1 MSYEYKNVIG
11 YFHVCQK
18 GDWKRSFDLI
28 FSMIKI
34 SGLYDRTLEL
44 RIGIVNNKS
53 TIIDDERFNDP
64 KIKIIGHDHESKYE
78 RPTLLHMRQSS
89 ELDPSNTCYYYLH
102 TKGLRHFDT
111 PTESSVIDWIHFLLY
126 WNIYNWKIALR
137 MLLKYD
143 TYGCNA
149 IARQHYSGNFW
160 WANIHHVKSLSK
172 YIPDY
177 YTAPEDYICTKN
189 NKMFNIF
196 SSGLQGDGHYSNN
209 YPKENYMVPKDFDID
224 VYYYGNKDLHHLNYE
239 ELINHYLDHGKNE
252 DRYYKMPDHFNFD
265 KYREYYSDLRNFN
278 DTLIVKHWF
287 EYGQYEDR
295 IYK

>member
-1 MSYEYKNVIG
+1 
-11 YFHVCQK
+11 
-18 GDWKRSFDLI
+18 
-28 FSMIKI
+28 
-34 SGLYDRTLEL
+34 
-44 RIGIVNNKS
+44 
-53 TIIDDERFNDP
+53 
-64 KIKIIGHDHESKYE
+64 
-78 RPTLLHMRQSS
+78 
-89 ELDPSNTCYYYLH
+89 
-102 TKGLRHFDT
+102 
-111 PTESSVIDWIHFLLY
+111 
-126 WNIYNWKIALR
+126 